1 MSKKKLN
8 NKSKKN
14 RLEKENKKK
23 NKIIKKYTKINLL
36 NKRDRSTTNH
46 SNLKAKKNQ
55 LRCHYCKLLM
65 LRSNYARHLKL
76 HDSNK
81 SKKEVKIK
89 KNKIFK
95 ESRSNVISEFK
106 KENESSKEFI
116 PKISMSDESGDS
128 ISSIENEENLT
139 KSEKDAIPKISMSD
153 ESGDSISSSENEE
166 NLTKS
171 EKNIFYNELSNFEEN
186 EINFI
191 IKFGNIDFYGTIIY
205 RFPNTEKYNIYTFPK
220 SSFIWENAI
229 TKYDIPQLYFNR
241 PTEFSIF
248 SSISD
253 IKAIKQFYITN
264 HKKYIL
270 HEFSNIKKRYIEGI
284 HIYMSNKSYN
294 NWNILYKKLHKSSNK
309 EDIILIEIFF
319 PDEFPFEKPLINL
332 NYYNIGFKN
341 KFNNNYKT
349 FIHWLNPHNT
359 IEKLILSI
367 KEIIDNTY
375 KYYEIKDIDEEKKK
389 KFEEKIKFVLEN
401 STDQYKMEDYNINN
415 FINKNNIFEQN
426 KDIIKEDNIEPIPL
440 TLYCNICKIKFIEY
454 KSHIKSKN
462 HMINLKKIDFKNI
475 KETFKRIVKNNKK

>member
-36 NKRDRSTTNH
+36 NKRDSSTTNH

-65 LRSNYARHLKL
+65 LRNNYARHLKL
-76 HDSNK
+76 YDSNK

-139 KSEKDAIPKISMSD
+139 KSEKDV
-153 ESGDSISSSENEE
+153 
-166 NLTKS
+166 
-171 EKNIFYNELSNFEEN
+171 FYNELSNFEEN

-415 FINKNNIFEQN
+415 SINK
-426 KDIIKEDNIEPIPL
+426 K
-440 TLYCNICKIKFIEY
+440 
-454 KSHIKSKN
+454 
-462 HMINLKKIDFKNI
+462 
-475 KETFKRIVKNNKK
+475 